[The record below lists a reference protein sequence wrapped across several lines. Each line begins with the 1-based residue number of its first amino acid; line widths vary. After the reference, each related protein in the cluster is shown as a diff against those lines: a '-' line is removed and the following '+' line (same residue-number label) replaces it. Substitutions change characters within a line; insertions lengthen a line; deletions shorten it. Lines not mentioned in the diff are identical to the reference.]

1 MKSRRAAAISNRGS
15 VLKKHHKI
23 KLIAASVA
31 LMSSFSAMAGLGGLN
46 VQSNLGEP
54 FVGTI
59 TVSGEEAKAL
69 LNGGKA
75 AVSNGNLR
83 AGVRKSGDKAVITLR
98 SSKPINDPVLIFQV
112 GVGAQSREYTAI
124 IDPAGYGSKSARV
137 QESAPQ
143 ARTETVQ
150 DAPVS
155 QDRPAERVRRA
166 VREDAETG
174 RQAVAKQKAEKEK
187 KAAQAKAKAQQAAS
201 GIRYGSQHVV
211 RQGETLN
218 GIAARIRPQGMSVA
232 QTAAALMQANPAVF
246 VNNDANLM
254 LAGKVL
260 NIPERAALQ
269 SSNGVMPQ
277 TTETPDANTTPATQ
291 PTMPSET
298 ATAPVAPAETPAS
311 TPASAPVQDIAASA
325 VAASAASVP
334 DAAASV
340 EAPASAAQ
348 PAETPAIA
356 QPAEQASEEGGMWP
370 WLLLGGAGLLAAL
383 LALKLFGGKR
393 KEEEFEPVPEEV
405 ELEKETEFS
414 AENFDV
420 SAYNQ
425 DSAFTPKAEV
435 SNSDASFGK
444 AAVAAGAVAATAAVA
459 AAAKPEEE
467 GLAVEDDFD
476 DDVFFTE
483 VEEAPA
489 KQENFGFDVN
499 ALDNSQGG
507 IVSSAVT
514 TDEET
519 EKRRDAD
526 WDNIESTESVYEP
539 EPENPYAQFQAAA
552 EALAEAVAEEK
563 EWDFFADS
571 TEEKAAEAADV
582 AVNEQAADEETAEAE
597 EAWDFFT
604 DEKAEAAEP
613 EAVQVETVAFEP
625 ETVEEVQAAAE
636 DEALDFYAP
645 FEAAADQTSEVVA
658 QVAETA
664 ADVKEAAESADFS
677 WAGPAAAAAATAT
690 AAASALAFGNER
702 EEVQAEDTIEFEA
715 AEFETAAPAA
725 AIEVETAEIQDLDA
739 PLAFE
744 AYGVSEQTVATV
756 AESVSA
762 DAEAKPEPE
771 LFEVKQDEEVRFQVG
786 DDVAAEEEIAAIHTI
801 EQADEAI
808 EWESLSVADTAGSR
822 SESGFISES
831 VGMTAPLEAKY
842 ELAKMYVEIGD
853 PEAARETLQE
863 LLEESDG
870 GILAKAKAMLE
881 ELDA

>member
-1 MKSRRAAAISNRGS
+1 MKN
-15 VLKKHHKI
+15 HHKI
-23 KLIAASVA
+23 KLIAASIA

-75 AVSNGNLR
+75 SVSNGNLR

-143 ARTETVQ
+143 VRTETVQ

-166 VREDAETG
+166 VREDVETG

-187 KAAQAKAKAQQAAS
+187 KAAQARAKTQQAATG
-201 GIRYGSQHVV
+201 GIRYGSQHLV

-269 SSNGVMPQ
+269 SSSGVMPPAGE
-277 TTETPDANTTPATQ
+277 TVKAVETPDTNTMPVTQ
-291 PTMPSET
+291 PAMPSET
-298 ATAPVAPAETPAS
+298 TTAPVAPAETPAS
-311 TPASAPVQDIAASA
+311 TPASAPVQDIAASTI
-325 VAASAASVP
+325 AASAAFVP
-334 DAAASV
+334 DAAAST
-340 EAPASAAQ
+340 EAVASATQ
-348 PAETPAIA
+348 PAETPTVA
-356 QPAEQASEEGGMWP
+356 QPAEQASSEEGGMWP

-405 ELEKETEFS
+405 ELKKETEFS
-414 AENFDV
+414 AENFDI

-425 DSAFTPKAEV
+425 DSALAPKAEV
-435 SNSDASFGK
+435 SNTDASFGK
-444 AAVAAGAVAATAAVA
+444 AAVAAGAVAATAAA
-459 AAAKPEEE
+459 AAAAEKTEEE

-539 EPENPYAQFQAAA
+539 EPENPYAQFQAAEAPQA
-552 EALAEAVAEEK
+552 EAAAEEK
-563 EWDFFADS
+563 EWDFFAN
-571 TEEKAAEAADV
+571 AAEDAPAENVDTV
-582 AVNEQAADEETAEAE
+582 APVVETADKETTEE
-597 EAWDFFT
+597 EAWDFFA
-604 DEKAEAAEP
+604 DEQNEAAES
-613 EAVQVETVAFEP
+613 ETVQVETVA
-625 ETVEEVQAAAE
+625 VESEVREEQAA
-636 DEALDFYAP
+636 DEALDFYAS
-645 FEAAADQTSEVVA
+645 FEEAAGKATEAVV
-658 QVAETA
+658 QVTETT
-664 ADVKEAAESADFS
+664 ADVKEAVEQADFS
-677 WAGPAAAAAATAT
+677 WAAPAAAATAT
-690 AAASALAFGNER
+690 AAASAFALGNES
-702 EEVQAEDTIEFEA
+702 EETQSVETI
-715 AEFETAAPAA
+715 EFETAAPAV
-725 AIEVETAEIQDLDA
+725 AIEVETTEIEDLDE

-756 AESVSA
+756 AESASA
-762 DAEAKPEPE
+762 DAEAKPDPE
-771 LFEVKQDEEVRFQVG
+771 LFEVKQDEDVSFQVG
-786 DDVAAEEEIAAIHTI
+786 DDVAAVEEAATIHTI

-808 EWESLSVADTAGSR
+808 EWESISVADASGSR

-870 GILAKAKAMLE
+870 SILAKAKAMLE